1 MRHRFF
7 ANQIKL
13 IFYTEVYRW
22 GDQEAHDFIEKYKDK
37 EFWIYE
43 TEEEFIGILQEFA
56 GIVRD
61 YGLERLDEMLVPS
74 NPIYP
79 TPEMHQYLYENYEPL
94 IAEAGAKYD
103 FEKTGEEGIRNVSR
117 LLYQNKDREFE
128 EVKEFLIAMA
138 AIYLEIFKNDMGER
152 LYLKMESAFWTR
164 RVYGI
169 KMIFSH

>member
-43 TEEEFIGILQEFA
+43 TEEYIDILQEFA

-61 YGLERLDEMLVPS
+61 YGLKRLDEMLVP
-74 NPIYP
+74 NDPIYA
-79 TPEMHQYLYENYEPL
+79 TPENAS
-94 IAEAGAKYD
+94 IS
-103 FEKTGEEGIRNVSR
+103 V
-117 LLYQNKDREFE
+117 
-128 EVKEFLIAMA
+128 
-138 AIYLEIFKNDMGER
+138 
-152 LYLKMESAFWTR
+152 
-164 RVYGI
+164 
-169 KMIFSH
+169 